1 MTVLFRFRL
10 LALCV
15 VSAASPASALP
26 PETVFER
33 VAPSVLVVERVDS
46 AGQRK
51 GFASGVVVG
60 PMQVVTSCHAL
71 TRTAA
76 VRVRS
81 GGRRLDAVLTRADPE
96 RDLCRLAVD
105 GLQAPA
111 LRIAP
116 ASALKVGQRVYAVG
130 TPKGLERTLSEG
142 IISSLRPRARSFV
155 IQTTAPMSRGSS
167 GGGLFDEE
175 ARLVGVAAFQYTRG
189 QNLNFAV
196 PASWVREIDQRA
208 QARWARTGAAES
220 GADPLG
226 ARFLALM
233 DIGNAEAALMVA
245 REWTLLAPTD
255 ALPRH
260 ALGRAF
266 AALDRSDEAQTAFRS
281 ALRIRPDLLPGWL
294 DLGAL
299 LAEEGDPVQALA
311 AFTEARDLDASCAP
325 AWIGS
330 GLALSAMQHHTEAVD
345 ALRHA
350 IQLDRDNPA
359 AWEALTAAHI
369 AEGRLDLAAAAAR
382 KALKLHPESAALW
395 HRFGMVQAQRGD
407 RAQAIQAQHE
417 SLRLQPGYVP
427 ALYELGAL
435 YHAQG
440 EHAKSREAYDKL
452 RKLDK
457 QRAAQ
462 FRARYLR

>member
-1 MTVLFRFRL
+1 MTASSSLRSFVLCAACVPL
-10 LALCV
+10 PALA
-15 VSAASPASALP
+15 AP
-26 PETVFER
+26 PEVVFER
-33 VAPSVLVVERVDS
+33 VAPSVLVVERVDR
-46 AGQRK
+46 AGRRN

-60 PMQVVTSCHAL
+60 PSQVVTSCHAL
-71 TRTAA
+71 TRTAT

-81 GGRRLDAVLTRADPE
+81 SGRRHDAVLTHADPE
-96 RDLCRLAVD
+96 RDLCRLLVD

-111 LRIAP
+111 LPIASP
-116 ASALKVGQRVYAVG
+116 SALKVGQRVYAVG
-130 TPKGLERTLSEG
+130 TPKGLERTISEG

-155 IQTTAPMSRGSS
+155 IQTTAPISSGSS

-175 ARLVGVAAFQYTRG
+175 GRLVGVTAFQFTRG

-196 PASWVREIDQRA
+196 PASWVRQIEERA

-220 GADPLG
+220 GADPFG
-226 ARFLALM
+226 GRVLALL

-245 REWTLLAPTD
+245 REWILLAPTD

-266 AALDRSDEAQTAFRS
+266 AALERADEADAAFRS

-299 LAEEGDPVQALA
+299 LAEQGDPAQALDA
-311 AFTEARDLDASCAP
+311 YSRARELDANCAP
-325 AWIGS
+325 AWIGT
-330 GLALSAMQHHTEAVD
+330 GLALSAMQRHPEAVE

-350 IQLDRDNPA
+350 IDLDRGNAA
-359 AWEALTAAHI
+359 AWEGLTAAHI
-369 AEGRLDLAAAAAR
+369 AESRLDLAAAAAR
-382 KALKLHPESAALW
+382 RALRLHPESAALW
-395 HRFGMVQAQRGD
+395 HQFGMVQAQRGD

-440 EHAKSREAYDKL
+440 ERAKSREAYEKL
-452 RKLDK
+452 RKLDRR
-457 QRAAQ
+457 RAAQ
-462 FRARYLR
+462 FRARYLQ